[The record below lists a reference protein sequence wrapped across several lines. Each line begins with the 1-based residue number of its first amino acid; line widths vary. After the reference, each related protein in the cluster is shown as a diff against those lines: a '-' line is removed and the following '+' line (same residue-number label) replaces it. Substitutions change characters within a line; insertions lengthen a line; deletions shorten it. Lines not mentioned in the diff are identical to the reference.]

1 MKALPLRAG
10 VLFAAIFL
18 AHGSGAQEYVNT
30 GPFWDR
36 PFHAGIDI
44 GGSIPTGQYGNAF
57 QTGWDVGGNVAF
69 PLNPRGSIRL
79 QADGNYA
86 LQLVTGATAAAFGA
100 DGGGSSVTS
109 GTLNLVLNKRD
120 YIGRIT
126 PYILFGGG
134 VYWRMVEL
142 NDFAGGTYCNAFYGF
157 CGVYGTQVP
166 VRSRSQFD
174 PGWDGGGGLRFR
186 LPPIRLFVEARYNAV
201 YGRHG
206 TTTYVP
212 IVFGTEW

>member
-1 MKALPLRAG
+1 MTLSRRGAG
-10 VLFAAIFL
+10 VLFL
-18 AHGSGAQEYVNT
+18 ALSLATGARAQEFVDP
-30 GPFWDR
+30 GPFL
-36 PFHAGIDI
+36 PCPIHAGIDI
-44 GGSIPTGQYGNAF
+44 GGSLPTGQFGSDF
-57 QTGWDVGGNVAF
+57 QPGWDVGGNVAV
-69 PLNPRGSIRL
+69 PVSPHGSIWI
-79 QADGNYA
+79 QADVNYA
-86 LQLVTGATAAAFGA
+86 SQLVSGATAAAFGA

-134 VYWRMVEL
+134 AYWRLTEL
-142 NDFAGGTYCNAFYGF
+142 DDFAGGTYCNAFYGF

-174 PGWDGGGGLRFR
+174 PGWDAGGGLRFR
-186 LPPIRLFVEARYNAV
+186 LPPIRLFFEARYNAV

>member
-1 MKALPLRAG
+1 MNGLRLGTG
-10 VLFAAIFL
+10 VLFAAICL
-18 AHGSGAQEYVNT
+18 AHGSGAQEYVDT
-30 GPFWDR
+30 GPFWER
-36 PFHAGIDI
+36 PFHAGIDV
-44 GGSIPTGQYGNAF
+44 GGSIPTGQFGTDV
-57 QTGWDVGGNVAF
+57 QPGWDVGGNVAL
-69 PLNPRGSIRL
+69 PVSPHRSIWL
-79 QADGNYA
+79 QADVNYVS
-86 LQLVTGATAAAFGA
+86 QPVTGATSAAFGA

-126 PYILFGGG
+126 PYIVFGGG
-134 VYWRMVEL
+134 AYWRLVEL
-142 NDFAGGTYCNAFYGF
+142 NDFGGGTYCNAFYGF
-157 CGVYGTQVP
+157 CGVYGAQVP

>member
-1 MKALPLRAG
+1 MNGPRLGTG
-10 VLFAAIFL
+10 VLCAVMFL
-18 AHGSGAQEYVNT
+18 AHGSGAQEYLNN
-30 GPFWDR
+30 GPFWQR

-44 GGSIPTGQYGNAF
+44 GGSIPTGQYGNSF
-57 QTGWDVGGNVAF
+57 QPGWDVGGNLALPVS
-69 PLNPRGSIRL
+69 PHGSIWL
-79 QADGNYA
+79 EADANYA
-86 LQLVTGATAAAFGA
+86 SELVNGATARAFGA

-109 GTLNLVLNKRD
+109 GTLNVVLNKRD

-134 VYWRMVEL
+134 AYWRLVEL

-157 CGVYGTQVP
+157 CGVYGTEVP
-166 VRSRSQFD
+166 VRTRSQFD
-174 PGWDGGGGLRFR
+174 PGVDAGGGFRFR

>member
-1 MKALPLRAG
+1 MKGLRLGTGVMFALL
-10 VLFAAIFL
+10 IL
-18 AHGSGAQEYVNT
+18 AHGSGAQEYVET
-30 GPFWDR
+30 GPFWQR

-44 GGSIPTGQYGNAF
+44 GGSIPTGQFGTDF
-57 QTGWDVGGNVAF
+57 QPGWDIGGNIALPVS
-69 PLNPRGSIRL
+69 PHRSIWL
-79 QADGNYA
+79 QADVNYA
-86 LQLVTGATAAAFGA
+86 SQLATSATAQAFGA

-109 GTLNLVLNKRD
+109 GTLNLVLNKPD
-120 YIGRIT
+120 YIGRVT
-126 PYILFGGG
+126 PYILFGAGA
-134 VYWRMVEL
+134 YWRLTEL

-157 CGVYGTQVP
+157 CGVYGATVP

-174 PGWDGGGGLRFR
+174 PGWDGGGGFRFR

-212 IVFGTEW
+212 VVFGTEW